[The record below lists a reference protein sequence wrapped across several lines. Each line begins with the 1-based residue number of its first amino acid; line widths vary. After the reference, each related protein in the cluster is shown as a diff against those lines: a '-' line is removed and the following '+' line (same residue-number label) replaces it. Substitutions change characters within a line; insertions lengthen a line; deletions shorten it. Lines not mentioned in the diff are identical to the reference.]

1 MRTVFLVSAV
11 LGLAFA
17 AQPVQAQSRHDN
29 DSEARVVERQPL
41 RRASSAIQTRG
52 GEVALLLIDRHLV
65 MQLTDRGLSQIDR
78 EMEHD
83 AKKEE
88 SGFARFVSGMVRSG
102 VRTLLDRGIEYP
114 LSELRE
120 ARYENGRLVLEDREG
135 NAIFKD
141 VQVNDIQVMESFSPA
156 EARAFAARVNQA
168 RRRADL

>member
-11 LGLAFA
+11 LGLALA
-17 AQPVQAQSRHDN
+17 AQPAQAQRRHDS
-29 DSEARVVERQPL
+29 DSDARVVERQPL

-65 MQLTDRGLSQIDR
+65 MQLTDRGLDEIDR
-78 EMEHD
+78 DMEQD
-83 AKKEE
+83 AKKEG

-120 ARYENGRLVLEDREG
+120 ARYERG
-135 NAIFKD
+135 
-141 VQVNDIQVMESFSPA
+141 PA
-156 EARAFAARVNQA
+156 WCSSTATATSSSRTCR
-168 RRRADL
+168 

>member
-1 MRTVFLVSAV
+1 MRTLFLVSAV
-11 LGLAFA
+11 LGLALA
-17 AQPVQAQSRHDN
+17 AQPVQAQSRDN
-29 DSEARVVERQPL
+29 DSDARVVERQPL
-41 RRASSAIQTRG
+41 RRASSAIETRG

-65 MQLTDRGLSQIDR
+65 MQLTDRGLNKIDR
-78 EMEHD
+78 DMAND

-120 ARYENGRLVLEDREG
+120 ARYERGRLMLIGRDGDEV
-135 NAIFKD
+135 FKD